1 MILRSLFQGPLRLSR
16 SVSLQ
21 RCIEGC
27 STAVS
32 KTSQQKR
39 WKSQIANRTSNL
51 PRKERR
57 RLERDA
63 LKQTNQNQSVKPTKQ
78 QISGGEKERSRWS
91 YDYVRS
97 VLRPWIPSPRMSG
110 GTRLLFDSRYRYHLA
125 TRCSLALVLYF
136 LIENEDIS
144 PYVTDMSLGPS
155 MLPTLPTLG
164 GVYIRETGAWS
175 RLFGVPI
182 KYNKYDVVVFRDKDG
197 RYAGKRIIGVE
208 GDEVLRYG
216 EYVHQY
222 LDRSDWGIVKS
233 VEHATPTFEDE
244 SQVLR
249 DYSRKIVVPPNHV
262 WLEGDFPPF
271 SFDSRQY
278 GPIPVE
284 WIRGRIVGRIWPWGG
299 ERLSKSRPSPLS
311 VAEALSGK
319 YNLYVN
325 PLKKDQLDGSG
336 KHHHQHEV

>member
-1 MILRSLFQGPLRLSR
+1 MTLRSLFQGTLRISR

-27 STAVS
+27 WTGLVVS
-32 KTSQQKR
+32 KRSQQGR
-39 WKSQIANRTSNL
+39 WKSQLANRPSNL
-51 PRKERR
+51 SRTERR

-63 LKQTNQNQSVKPTKQ
+63 LKQTNKNEPSKQ
-78 QISGGEKERSRWS
+78 GVTDGEKKSSRWS
-91 YDYVRS
+91 YEYVRS
-97 VLRPWIPSPRMSG
+97 VFRQWIPNPPMSG
-110 GTRLLFDSRYRYHLA
+110 GAVLLFDSRYRYHLA

-136 LIENEDIS
+136 LIENEDVS
-144 PYVTDMSLGPS
+144 PYVTDMSRGPS

-175 RLFGVPI
+175 RLFGVRI
-182 KYNKYDVVVFRDKDG
+182 KYNKDDLVVFRDHDG

-216 EYVHQY
+216 EYVHLY

-233 VEHATPTFEDE
+233 AQHATPSFDDE

-249 DYSRKIVVPPNHV
+249 DHRRKIIVPPNHV

-299 ERLSKSRPSPLS
+299 ERLSKSRPPPLS
-311 VAEALSGK
+311 VADALSGK
-319 YNLYVN
+319 YNLHVN
-325 PLKKDQLDGSG
+325 PLKKDQSG
-336 KHHHQHEV
+336 ESDQHLHQYEV